1 MSSNIQTVDFK
12 SENAGGQFVESLHN
26 TGFAIIHNHPLDFN
40 LITSVYDEWGTFFN
54 SDTKH
59 SYTYN
64 PDTQDGYFPYRSENA
79 KGYSA
84 KDLKEF
90 YHIYEWG
97 EYPNNISRETILLY
111 HKLLAIG
118 KELLSWIDENSPEIV
133 KSKFSMPLSDMIENS
148 RMNLM
153 RIIHYPPIK
162 SDISDGSIRAA
173 AHGDINLITVLPAGS
188 QSGLQFQTQEG
199 KWMDIK
205 CDPDWLVI
213 NTGDMLKECSSG
225 YYPSTIHRVINPKGE
240 ATQFPRYSMPVFIHP
255 RDEVVLS
262 DKYTARDFLD
272 ERLIEIGLK
281 S

>member
-1 MSSNIQTVDFK
+1 MSPIIKTVNYK
-12 SENAGGQFVESLHN
+12 SDNAGIQFVDSLHQ
-26 TGFAIIHNHPLDFN
+26 TGFAMLYNHPLDFN

-111 HKLLAIG
+111 HKLIAIG
-118 KELLSWIDENSPEIV
+118 KDLLSWIDENSPEIV

-153 RIIHYPPIK
+153 RIIHYPPIE